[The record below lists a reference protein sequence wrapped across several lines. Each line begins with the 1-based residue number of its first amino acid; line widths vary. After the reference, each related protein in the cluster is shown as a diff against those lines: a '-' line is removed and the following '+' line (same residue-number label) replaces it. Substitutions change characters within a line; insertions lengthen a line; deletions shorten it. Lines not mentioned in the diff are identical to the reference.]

1 MKKKMIIG
9 ALAFSFLSAAIALA
23 GDGGYSATQ
32 YADAAKGDIATK
44 MLGFVFGDVKGYF
57 EGTNTHIA
65 KMFMVFNAA
74 VASVSVLM
82 LMINIMSAT
91 IQTAHEGEVLGRRYS
106 TIWMPIRNVFGL
118 AGVFPILGGWSI
130 GQAFMFLAALVGIG
144 VGTLTWKAA
153 VSGML
158 ETTISAGVM
167 ASEDFK
173 EEATHSLIRAQMCA
187 LGFNDERKRGG
198 ENLANVAPLII
209 PHVAEYTNRSS
220 RGNPW
225 SNFSGSYIV
234 YGADPAVSALPHG
247 IAMDF
252 CGGVRVS
259 APGAASPPVDS
270 PSGQL
275 AVVRTSLPFKQP
287 MPNPISLD
295 YKAIARARFQALTAM
310 DRQLWPISKNFYEN
324 NQRPSNAQL
333 QQIGKQYKQ
342 QVNEAVAAEGRR
354 IASSFQTSLGPEG
367 QSFIWAGAIFNKISA
382 TQRQLVAAADE
393 PLEGVAPRWNPNEGT
408 FDNLKSL
415 AQTALS
421 KFNVFKKENSP
432 SFDPESSDVTSGI
445 TSSLFSPTME
455 KTIQMMTGGEIDLM
469 VGLSNLGSTIVTSGI
484 VSLVAVKALL
494 LAGSLAGTKI
504 LGTGVDLTALLNF
517 IGNLSLL
524 ILVPLFFAG
533 LVFAYYVPF
542 IPMIIWYGGVLSWFI
557 IVCQAVVAAPLW
569 MLAHM
574 EAEGE
579 GMGEKTAHGYMF
591 LLNLFF
597 RPAIMVIGLVLG
609 WVVVNIFGFLLA
621 YMLSIFFGSQD
632 QYHSPTGLFMF
643 IACLV
648 VFASLAMFTVNK
660 AFSLIHVLPDE
671 VFAFVGGHMKGF
683 GGDEAQEA
691 HTNIV
696 GAARFGQHKADMAT
710 NGRGGSNPM
719 AEMATEL
726 KEIRK
731 VLADGG
737 GGKGGIK

>member
-1 MKKKMIIG
+1 MKKKTIIG
-9 ALAFSFLSAAIALA
+9 VLVLLLFSAALAFAEDGGFSAA
-23 GDGGYSATQ
+23 Q
-32 YADAAKGDIATK
+32 YTDAAKGDIATK

-65 KMFMVFNAA
+65 KMFMVFNSA
-74 VASVSVLM
+74 VAAVSVLM
-82 LMINIMSAT
+82 LMFNIMGAT

-144 VGTLTWKAA
+144 VGTLTWQAA
-153 VSGML
+153 ISGML
-158 ETTISAGVM
+158 ETTISAGLL
-167 ASEDFK
+167 ASEEFK
-173 EEATHSLIRAQMCA
+173 EEAPYALIRAQMCA
-187 LGFNDERKRGG
+187 LGFNDERRRGG
-198 ENLANVAPLII
+198 ETLEDVAPII
-209 PHVAEYTNRSS
+209 MVHAAEYTNRAS
-220 RGNPW
+220 RDNPW
-225 SNFSGSYIV
+225 GNFSGSYIV
-234 YGADPAVSALPHG
+234 YGADPARSILPHG

-259 APGAASPPVDS
+259 APGTPSAPVDS

-275 AVVRTSLPFKQP
+275 ATVRSSLPFKQP
-287 MPNPISLD
+287 VPSPVAID
-295 YKAIARARFQALTAM
+295 FKAIAKARFQALMAM
-310 DRQLWPISKNFYEN
+310 DAQLQPISRNFYEN
-324 NQRPSNAQL
+324 NQRPSNDQL
-333 QQIGKQYKQ
+333 QEIGKQYKVR
-342 QVNEAVAAEGRR
+342 VNEAVAAEGRR
-354 IASSFQTSLGPEG
+354 IASSFQSSLGPEG
-367 QSFIWAGAIFNKISA
+367 QSWIWAGAIFNKISA

-393 PLEGVAPRWNPNEGT
+393 PLEGVAPRWNPNEGA
-408 FDNLKSL
+408 FDNIKAL

-421 KFNVFKKENSP
+421 KFNIFKKEKSP

-445 TSSLFSPTME
+445 TKSMFSPTLE
-455 KTIQMMTGGEIDLM
+455 KTIQLMTRGEIDLM
-469 VGLSNLGSTIVTSGI
+469 VGLSNLGSTIVTAGI
-484 VSLVAVKALL
+484 VSLVAVKGMLL
-494 LAGSLAGTKI
+494 SGSLAGTKI

-557 IVCQAVVAAPLW
+557 IVCEAVVAAPLW

-579 GMGEKTAHGYMF
+579 GMGQKTAHGYMF

-621 YMLSIFFGSQD
+621 YMLSLFFGSQD

-648 VFASLAMFTVNK
+648 VFASLSMFTVNK
-660 AFSLIHVLPDE
+660 AFSLIHVLPDQ

-683 GGDEAQEA
+683 GGDEAQDA

-696 GAARFGQHKADMAT
+696 GVARFGQHKADMASS
-710 NGRGGSNPM
+710 GAGANPM
-719 AEMATEL
+719 VDMANEL

-731 VLADGG
+731 SLGRGGDGRSG
-737 GGKGGIK
+737 E